1 MSEVVSFP
9 TGLKIDCR
17 TAEDFAEFPE
27 VRRDLVAVPGEERT
41 ERFASSCRSLEG
53 EVCDLVLMAAITK
66 GLAGDL
72 INKPGLPREAD
83 RLFYAVEQLA
93 KQIKEFKTRFFRRG
107 DRTETDSAGCAA
119 RSPESAG

>member
-1 MSEVVSFP
+1 MSEVVNFP
-9 TGLKIDCR
+9 TGQKTFT

-41 ERFASSCRSLEG
+41 ERCASACRSLEG

-83 RLFYAVEQLA
+83 RLLYAVEQLA

-107 DRTETDSAGCAA
+107 DCAEIDSAG
-119 RSPESAG
+119 